1 MELIIGGL
9 LLALALGL
17 IVYVLLTQADDKA
30 MVRNSLRQLDGYEVE
45 NVRDQELLVP
55 LSERAIAPVMGWLT

>member
-30 MVRNSLRQLDGYEVE
+30 MVRNSLRREGLA
-45 NVRDQELLVP
+45 LAL
-55 LSERAIAPVMGWLT
+55 APMPDTAPCFTRSTIL